1 MFKVF
6 NVKALK
12 HAPIPL
18 IIVFLSSAIVSSCA
32 SMSTVDNL
40 QREVSSLREEM
51 STLKDKTLE
60 RSAETGANYYTVQE
74 ELKSLRG
81 TYEESAH
88 EFEQGIKDLK
98 VLKEVVNRTIAEME
112 NRFYEIEKRLAAIEK
127 KLGITPPLPTKTN
140 SPTDTE
146 TETTE
151 TEVETTESPKKPA
164 VDDTIGSE
172 LGNEAIY
179 NSAKEKFQKKDYD
192 GAIESYEAYLKAY
205 PKSPLADNSRFGVG
219 DCYYEKGDYERAILE
234 YSRVIKEYP
243 DGNKVASSLLKIGYA
258 FAAMGDTDNAR
269 SALMEVIKKY
279 PGEPQAELAK
289 KKLEK
294 L

>member
-1 MFKVF
+1 MFKILEI
-6 NVKALK
+6 KAFR
-12 HAPIPL
+12 HTFTPL
-18 IIVFLSSAIVSSCA
+18 TIIFLSSVIVSSCA
-32 SMSTVDNL
+32 STATVNNL
-40 QREVSSLREEM
+40 EREINSMREELN
-51 STLKDKTLE
+51 SLKKTALE

-81 TYEESAH
+81 TYEASAYK
-88 EFEQGIKDLK
+88 FEQSIKDLK
-98 VLKEVVNRTIAEME
+98 VLKEVLNRTIAEME

-127 KLGITPPLPTKTN
+127 KLDITPPPPTRT
-140 SPTDTE
+140 SPPPDTE
-146 TETTE
+146 TDTTK
-151 TEVETTESPKKPA
+151 TPKKPT
-164 VDDTIGSE
+164 VDDTIGSD
-172 LGNEAIY
+172 LGNEALY

-192 GAIESYEAYLKAY
+192 GAIESYEAYIKAY
-205 PKSPLADNSRFGVG
+205 PKSPLADNSRFGIG
-219 DCYYEKGDYERAILE
+219 DCYYEKGDYERSILE

-243 DGNKVASSLLKIGYA
+243 EGNKVASSLLKIGYA
-258 FAAMGDTDNAR
+258 FAAMGDTENAR